1 MSGLLG
7 ERFGVT
13 PEIVAGSNTTYTET
27 SNDTVENCLASRVTV
42 PGRPPAGLTYRYK
55 LAGTKTG
62 ANDNHTVLLVLNGT
76 TLMTLT
82 ADDGTAVDW
91 VAEFTVRFTDS
102 QTQKIMGYMVANTCD
117 GEVDY
122 ATGAVDCT
130 AETVLE
136 VRITNTDASDTTTC
150 EMLTCEKWVF

>member
-1 MSGLLG
+1 MSNLDA
-7 ERFGVT
+7 RFGVT
-13 PEIVAGSNTTYTET
+13 PEIVAGSNTQYSEA
-27 SNDTVENCLASRVTV
+27 SNDTVENCLASRVRV
-42 PGRPPAGLTYRYK
+42 PAKPPAGLTYRYK

-62 ANDNHTVLLVLNGT
+62 ANDNHTVLLVLDGT
-76 TLMTLT
+76 TIMTLT

-102 QTQKIMGYMVANTCD
+102 QNQKVMGYMVANTCD

-122 ATGAVDCT
+122 AAGTVNCT

-136 VRITNTDASDTTTC
+136 VRITNTDASDTTTV
-150 EMLTCEKWVF
+150 EMLTGEKWIY